1 MQVRYTGSMSSLPK
15 LKTRFPEPV
24 VDSGADPYVV
34 VHDDYFYYCHVQ
46 QDKAIFI
53 RKAKTLD
60 DIGKAEAIQV
70 WPLPGKPFE
79 ESIWAPELHRL
90 DGKWYIYFAN
100 GPKVEHYSQQRMYV
114 VEGIGD
120 DPQTAQYSM
129 KGKIADSTDQWAI
142 DGTVLNMPDGQ
153 RYFVWSGW
161 DTQDNMV
168 QNLYV
173 AKMSNPW
180 TLLGERVRI
189 ASPVFPW
196 ESQGLGINEG
206 PQILPHGDSRH
217 IIYSASHSLTDYY
230 CLGQI
235 TLVGPDPL
243 EPTHWIK
250 HLQPVYQSHKGLIA
264 PGHASFVLT
273 PDEAYGWMIFHTARH
288 AGAGWDRQV
297 RLAAFEMTP
306 DGTPVF
312 MPTKSLFDQL
322 GQRLSLVDLL
332 HKMVRR

>member
-114 VEGIGD
+114 IEGIGD

-180 TLLGERVRI
+180 TLLGER
-189 ASPVFPW
+189 
-196 ESQGLGINEG
+196 
-206 PQILPHGDSRH
+206 
-217 IIYSASHSLTDYY
+217 
-230 CLGQI
+230 
-235 TLVGPDPL
+235 
-243 EPTHWIK
+243 
-250 HLQPVYQSHKGLIA
+250 VYQSHKGLIA